1 MMNPESDRA
10 PLRIEQV
17 DDTTIVHLQTREVL
31 WSFPGYED
39 AETLKEELK
48 SLADQGHRDILLD
61 LEMVEYAVSMFLGVL
76 MLAERRLHE
85 TGGRLRLCSIQ
96 PDVDKAIRVC
106 GLHRYFEIFPDI
118 PTALAAPPRK

>member
-1 MMNPESDRA
+1 MYERTGHRPVLTRPLPHLIPPVRPPMTNPECDRA
-10 PLRIEQV
+10 PLRIEPV
-17 DDTTIVHLQTREVL
+17 YDTTIVHLQTREVL

-96 PDVDKAIRVC
+96 PD
-106 GLHRYFEIFPDI
+106 
-118 PTALAAPPRK
+118 